1 MRAKIPY
8 IEIVFV
14 FDITENRVHYR
25 KTIAK
30 DYMPITNDAI
40 LSYEVVEDVRRD
52 ELNGENL
59 NEILN

>member
-1 MRAKIPY
+1 
-8 IEIVFV
+8 
-14 FDITENRVHYR
+14 
-25 KTIAK
+25 
-30 DYMPITNDAI
+30 MPITNDAI